1 MLITTTRGRGCGFVG
16 VHSMMIDEFA
26 DRYCTSVGGSAGY
39 REQLRVL
46 TKRLPWQVEDLTP
59 SKINGY
65 LATALRQLAPST
77 VCNHRRMLMTL
88 MRAAQR
94 DGLAENHTQ
103 TIDRV
108 KQNSPLIRAWT
119 LDELRLLVETAKK
132 MRGKTVKYPC
142 DYSVLMPAWVLVG
155 YSSGLRRGDLLRI
168 RWDEMRGNRLAIV
181 MSKTGKQHVSV
192 LDEAAMEALEK
203 IPRYDRIIFGTIVSK
218 DQIRKVM
225 RRLIDAAGLEGS
237 GKWLRRSSATYAE
250 LSGISASL
258 QLGHQTPGMAYRH
271 YVDQVIVS
279 ELRRPVPSIPLA
291 AVG

>member
-1 MLITTTRGRGCGFVG
+1 MTIT
-16 VHSMMIDEFA
+16 DFA

-65 LATALRQLAPST
+65 LAQALRQLAPST

-88 MRAAQR
+88 MKAAQR
-94 DGLAENHTQ
+94 DGLAKDHTQ
-103 TIDRV
+103 PIDRV

-119 LDELRLLVETAKK
+119 LEELRTLVEAARA
-132 MRGKTVKYPC
+132 MPGKTLKYPC
-142 DYSVLMPAWVLVG
+142 EYSVLMPAWILVG
-155 YSSGLRRGDLLRI
+155 YSSGLRRGDMLRI
-168 RWDEMRGNRLAIV
+168 RWDELRDGRLNIV

-192 LDEAAMEALEK
+192 LDEAAIDSMAKL
-203 IPRYDRIIFGTIVSK
+203 PRYDRIIFGTIIGK
-218 DQIRKVM
+218 DQVRRVM
-225 RRLIDAAGLEGS
+225 RRLIDMAGLDGS

-250 LSGISASL
+250 LSGISATL

-271 YVDQVIVS
+271 YVDPVIVS
-279 ELRRPVPSIPLA
+279 TLRKPVPSIPLA
-291 AVG
+291 AAG

>member
-1 MLITTTRGRGCGFVG
+1 
-16 VHSMMIDEFA
+16 MMITDFA
-26 DRYCTSVGGSAGY
+26 DRYCTKVGGSAGY

-46 TKRLPWQVEDLTP
+46 TKRLPWTVEELTP
-59 SKINGY
+59 SNINGY
-65 LATALRQLAPST
+65 LAKALRQLAPST

-94 DGLAENHTQ
+94 DGLAEDHTQ
-103 TIDRV
+103 AIDRV

-119 LDELRLLVETAKK
+119 LDELRTLVETARS
-132 MRGKTVKYPC
+132 MPGKTIKHPC

-155 YSSGLRRGDLLRI
+155 YSSGLRRGDMLRI
-168 RWDEMRGNRLAIV
+168 RWDELRSNRLNTV

-192 LDEAAMEALEK
+192 LDDAAMESLERL
-203 IPRYDRIIFGTIVSK
+203 PRYDRIIFGTIIGK

-225 RRLIDAAGLEGS
+225 RRLIDRAGLEGS

-250 LSGISASL
+250 LSGISATL

-271 YVDQVIVS
+271 YVDPVIVS
-279 ELRRPVPSIPLA
+279 TFRKPVPSIPLA